1 MSFLFSAAFASPFA
15 RGRFVSLLS
24 APTAAFLAAAA
35 VGLVNCGPGAPLC
48 FLLPYAALFVT
59 AFDLRGLA
67 FLFSGIFLFASSC
80 HKYLGFFLKIESH
93 PEMGSDLLLC
103 ATLSVNDL
111 ATVGVQNLSRHVRP
125 RRERHKRAQFPQAVL
140 DDPEGHRN
148 RT

>member
-1 MSFLFSAAFASPFA
+1 MFFLSAAFASPFA

-80 HKYLGFFLKIESH
+80 HLDSSSRLFLKWN
-93 PEMGSDLLLC
+93 
-103 ATLSVNDL
+103 A
-111 ATVGVQNLSRHVRP
+111 SR
-125 RRERHKRAQFPQAVL
+125 RHAGFIVV
-140 DDPEGHRN
+140 
-148 RT
+148 